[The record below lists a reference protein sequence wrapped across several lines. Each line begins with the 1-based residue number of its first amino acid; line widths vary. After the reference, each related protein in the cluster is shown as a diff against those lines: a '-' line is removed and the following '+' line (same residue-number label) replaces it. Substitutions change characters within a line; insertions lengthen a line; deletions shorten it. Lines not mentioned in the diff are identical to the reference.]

1 VARGED
7 QDDPSRG
14 GAGNGS
20 DEPQGDAE
28 WLLRQLGAGG
38 PGEEDAGP
46 GSAREANPPREP
58 KPAKEPREPKAPDA
72 PKESKQ
78 PGAPKGPKPAR
89 APEQR
94 TTAAAAVPVGGA
106 DAPPGGMD
114 RRRKVLLLLIALGL
128 AAVLALAALFF
139 LGVRLGAGG
148 SSTQATP
155 TPTPTASPSPS
166 ETPSPTPAPTEEPA
180 AAGPVAPGTHAWDDL
195 RGGECLAPYA
205 SPWEEEYSVVDCAEP
220 HPAQLVY
227 RGGFPTDT
235 PAFPGEQAILPQ
247 LSLLC
252 SAPTVIDVSAAAP
265 YGDLQVQGAYP
276 VTAEQWEAGQ
286 RDIFCFVSR
295 STGEPLTGS
304 IAMPQAAP
312 AG

>member
-1 VARGED
+1 VVRGEN
-7 QDDPSRG
+7 QDDPPRG

-20 DEPQGDAE
+20 DQPQDDGAE

-38 PGEEDAGP
+38 PGEDA
-46 GSAREANPPREP
+46 AA
-58 KPAKEPREPKAPDA
+58 
-72 PKESKQ
+72 Q
-78 PGAPKGPKPAR
+78 PAR
-89 APEQR
+89 A
-94 TTAAAAVPVGGA
+94 AATGAEPNPLREPTPARKGKAAREPRAPRAPRAPKRPRKAGGAVPVDGS
-106 DAPPGGMD
+106 DAPPRRSD
-114 RRRKVLLLLIALGL
+114 QRRKIILLLIALGL

-148 SSTQATP
+148 PAPQAAPTPAATP
-155 TPTPTASPSPS
+155 TPS
-166 ETPSPTPAPTEEPA
+166 ETPSPTPTPTEEPA
-180 AAGPVAPGTHAWDDL
+180 AAGPVEPGTHAWDDL

-205 SPWEEEYSVVDCAEP
+205 SPWEEEYAVVDCAEP

-227 RGGFPTDT
+227 RGGFPTDA
-235 PAFPGEQAILPQ
+235 PAYPGEQAILPQ

-252 SAPTVIDVSAAAP
+252 SAPTVIDVAAAAP
-265 YGDLQVQGAYP
+265 YTDLQVQGAYP
-276 VTAEQWEAGQ
+276 ATAEQWAAGQ

-304 IAMPQAAP
+304 IAVPQAAP